1 MWKKAG
7 MFAVIGII
15 TCVVSVL
22 PAGDSGTRAG
32 YFVAVDPGAEL
43 DVVAGRLGRIDGLE
57 VEDVTVD
64 LHGLKVTIGTAGN
77 RHLEE
82 LRAMGGVRY
91 VEPITPVHV
100 LDSPAEPYYSRQAN
114 YLTAINAPLA
124 WDIERGKPE
133 VVVAVIDTGMDVL
146 HPDLKANVW
155 FNPREIANNGVDDDA
170 NGCVD
175 DLNGCAFVTDALPG
189 CESTTNGFIRD
200 DVGHGTFVAGVIG
213 APVNGA
219 GIAGIARGVRLM
231 AVKVLDC
238 YGAGDSVAVAQGI
251 LYAARNGARVINV
264 SLGGLEEA
272 QVVNDAVATAMS
284 GHGAIVVA
292 ASGNGGTNQVAF
304 PARIP
309 AVIGV
314 GATKNGAPTIRAD
327 FSSYG
332 RGIDVVAVGERV
344 VSTVPAPRCRH
355 FLTCFGEAPYG
366 IGDGTSFSAPQVSGL
381 AALMLSLKPSLTAEQ
396 ITGILRAT
404 ATSLPPGSTPGWA
417 GAGRINMLA
426 ALQSVRSGTPAGEP
440 CTIASVEDG
449 ESFTCSNGHR
459 VRMLQVEA
467 PQPGACGGDWARA
480 ALTYIFLTP
489 GRTVYLQY
497 DDARTDAEGRMLAA
511 PIWRGNDGADYNLSI
526 VLLYVGLAR
535 AAEIGDGNV
544 LLLEWAKA
552 SEGWARAAGWN
563 MWAPGKPFTGGS

>member
-1 MWKKAG
+1 
-7 MFAVIGII
+7 
-15 TCVVSVL
+15 
-22 PAGDSGTRAG
+22 
-32 YFVAVDPGAEL
+32 
-43 DVVAGRLGRIDGLE
+43 
-57 VEDVTVD
+57 
-64 LHGLKVTIGTAGN
+64 
-77 RHLEE
+77 
-82 LRAMGGVRY
+82 

-124 WDIERGKPE
+124 WDIERGKPD

-155 FNPREIANNGVDDDA
+155 FNPREIPNNGVDDDA

-175 DLNGCAFVTDALPG
+175 DLNGCAFVTDGLPG
-189 CESTTNGFIRD
+189 CESVTNGFIRD

-272 QVVNDAVATAMS
+272 QVVNEAVATAMS
-284 GHGAIVVA
+284 GYGVIVVA
-292 ASGNGGTNQVAF
+292 AAGNNGAGQVAF

-314 GATKNGAPTIRAD
+314 GATKWAAPTIRAD

-332 RGIDVVAVGERV
+332 RGIDVVAVGERIV
-344 VSTVPAPRCRH
+344 GTVPLPRCNQ
-355 FLTCFGEAPYG
+355 FLSCFGEAPYG
-366 IGDGTSFSAPQVSGL
+366 TGDGTSFSAPQVSGL

-404 ATSLPPGSTPGWA
+404 ATSLPPGDTPGWA

-440 CTIASVEDG
+440 CTVASVEDG
-449 ESFTCSNGHR
+449 ESFACSNGRR
-459 VRMLQVEA
+459 VRMLQIEA
-467 PQPGACGGDWARA
+467 PQPGACGGEWARA

-544 LLLEWAKA
+544 LFLDWAKA

-563 MWAPGKPFTGGS
+563 MWAPGKPFTGGC